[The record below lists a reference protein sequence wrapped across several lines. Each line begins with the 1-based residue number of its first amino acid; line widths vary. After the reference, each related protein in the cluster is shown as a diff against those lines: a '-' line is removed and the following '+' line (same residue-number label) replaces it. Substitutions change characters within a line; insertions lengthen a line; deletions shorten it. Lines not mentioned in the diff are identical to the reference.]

1 MSIDA
6 AHTQRRRFAI
16 LLAIIEVIVTIFFG
30 IFMKVEPHQDDNLHP
45 NYYPMYQD
53 VNVMMLIGFG
63 FLMTFI
69 KNQNNV
75 NFDFFYH
82 TWKLNK
88 NQTYQYSPW
97 RYIDKNTLICFYLK
111 PIKSFKRYFI
121 L

>member
-1 MSIDA
+1 MSSDA

-30 IFMKVEPHQDDNLHP
+30 IFMRVEPHKDNNLHP

-69 KNQNNV
+69 KNYTWSTLSYT
-75 NFDFFYH
+75 FFLNAVIVQLYLLFQPFWH
-82 TWKLNK
+82 TV
-88 NQTYQYSPW
+88 
-97 RYIDKNTLICFYLK
+97 F
-111 PIKSFKRYFI
+111 
-121 L
+121 